1 MRKIFLFFI
10 LIFSIE
16 SAAQDILEDKI
27 YKENIRTALM
37 FVEGDELSFP
47 VLDLRSDKKMVL
59 LFDDLDADI
68 KDYYYTII
76 HCNADWTPSDL
87 APSEYIDGYF
97 EDQIDQYQSSFN
109 TTVDYTH
116 YTLSLPNDYVKPVLS
131 GNYIIKVYDSAN
143 PEEIV
148 FTKRFMLV
156 ESQTQIETQLKNM
169 AQSSYFYNDQQL
181 EIKVEYNGSE
191 FYDIDQNLILNILK
205 NYNWKQ
211 SLVLERAD
219 IIRNNEFIFNDFSRL
234 KFKGGNEFHHF
245 NTKNIHYA
253 GENIQNI
260 SFVNQVYHFQLA
272 EDKDETFGDYE
283 YKQDINGQFKIDVTQ
298 SNYPHTEA
306 DYAYVYFTLKMKAPV
321 QNGDIYVWGALSNY
335 NFTRD
340 NKMRY
345 NFEQKAYE
353 CRLMLKQGYYDYRY
367 VLVEDN
373 EPDYTYIDGNHVQ
386 TENIYTIFVY
396 YHDFRGNY
404 DRLIGVN
411 HVQSVK

>member
-1 MRKIFLFFI
+1 MKKIFLLFI
-10 LIFSIE
+10 LIYSIQ
-16 SAAQDILEDKI
+16 STAQDILKDKI
-27 YKENIRTALM
+27 YKKNIKTALM
-37 FVEGDELSFP
+37 FIEGDELTFP
-47 VLDLRSDKKMVL
+47 VLHLGSSKKLKL

-87 APSEYIDGYF
+87 HPSEYIDGYL
-97 EDQIDQYQSSFN
+97 ENQIDQYQSSFN

-116 YTLSLPNDYVKPVLS
+116 YSLTIPNEYMSPVLS
-131 GNYIIKVYDSAN
+131 GNYILQVYEVSN

-156 ESQTQIETQLKNM
+156 ESQTQIETQVKNM

-181 EIKVEYNGSE
+181 EIKVEYIGSD
-191 FYDIDQNLILNILK
+191 FYDIDQNLKVHVLK
-205 NYNWKQ
+205 NFNWKQ
-211 SLVLERAD
+211 LLVLNRPD
-219 IIRNNEFIFNDFSRL
+219 VIRNNEFIFNDFSRL
-234 KFKGGNEFHHF
+234 KFKGENEFHHF
-245 NTKNIHYA
+245 NIKNIHYA
-253 GENIQNI
+253 GENIKNI
-260 SFVNQVYHFQLA
+260 SFANQRYHFQLT
-272 EDKDETFGDYE
+272 EDKDKTFDDYE
-283 YKQDINGQFKIDVTQ
+283 YKQDINGQFKVDVTQ
-298 SNYPHTEA
+298 SNFPHTEA
-306 DYAYVYFTLKMKAPV
+306 DYAYVYFTLNMDAPV

-335 NFTRD
+335 NFTHD

-353 CRLMLKQGYYDYRY
+353 CRLLLKQGYYNYRY

-373 EPDYTYIDGNHVQ
+373 EPDFTYIDGNHVQ

-404 DRLIGVN
+404 DRLIGLN

>member
-1 MRKIFLFFI
+1 MRNFFLFFI
-10 LIFSIE
+10 LIFTIQ
-16 SAAQDILEDKI
+16 SAAQDNFEDKT
-27 YKENIRTALM
+27 YKENIRTVLM

-47 VLDLRSDKKMVL
+47 VLDLQSDKKMVL

-76 HCNADWTPSDL
+76 HCNADWNPSDL
-87 APSEYIDGYF
+87 DPSEYIDGYF

-116 YTLSLPNDYVKPVLS
+116 YTLTLPNDYLKPVLS

-156 ESQTQIETQLKNM
+156 ESQTQIETQIKNM

-181 EIKVEYNGSE
+181 EIKVEYIGSD
-191 FYDIDQNLILNILK
+191 FYDIDQNIQLSILK
-205 NYNWKQ
+205 NFNWEQ
-211 SLVLERAD
+211 SLVLDRAD
-219 IIRNNEFIFNDFSRL
+219 VIRNNEFIYHDFSRL

-253 GENIQNI
+253 GENIKNI
-260 SFVNQVYHFQLA
+260 SFANQRYHFQLT
-272 EDKDETFGDYE
+272 EDKDKTFDDYE

-298 SNYPHTEA
+298 SNYPPTEA
-306 DYAYVYFTLKMKAPV
+306 DYAYVYFALRMDAPV
-321 QNGDIYVWGALSNY
+321 QKGDIYVWGALSNY
-335 NFTRD
+335 NFTHE
-340 NKMRY
+340 NKMQY
-345 NFEQKAYE
+345 NFEHKAYE
-353 CRLMLKQGYYDYRY
+353 CRLFLKQGYYNYRY

-373 EPDYTYIDGNHVQ
+373 NPDFTYIDGNHVQ
-386 TENIYTIFVY
+386 TENSYTVLVY

-404 DRLIGVN
+404 DRLIGVQ
-411 HVQSVK
+411 HVKTVN

>member
-1 MRKIFLFFI
+1 MRKVFLLLL
-10 LIFSIE
+10 LIQSIQ
-16 SAAQDILEDKI
+16 SVAQGVLEDKI
-27 YKENIRTALM
+27 YKDNIKTALI
-37 FVEGDELSFP
+37 FVEGNELSFP
-47 VLDLRSDKKMVL
+47 VLDLTSDKKMIL
-59 LFDDLDADI
+59 LFDDLDANI

-156 ESQTQIETQLKNM
+156 ESQTQIETQVKNM
-169 AQSSYFYNDQQL
+169 GQSSYFYNDQQL
-181 EIKVEYNGSE
+181 DIKVEYIGSD
-191 FYDIDQNLILNILK
+191 FYDIDQNIKVNVLK
-205 NYNWKQ
+205 NFNWKQ
-211 SLVLERAD
+211 SLVLSKPD
-219 IIRNNEFIFNDFSRL
+219 VIRNKEFIYHDFSRL
-234 KFKGGNEFHHF
+234 KFKGENEFHHF

-260 SFVNQVYHFQLA
+260 SFANQMYHFELTKNK
-272 EDKDETFGDYE
+272 DKTFDDYQ

-306 DYAYVYFTLKMKAPV
+306 DYAYVYFTLNMDAPV

-335 NFTRD
+335 NFAHE

-345 NFEQKAYE
+345 NFEHKAYE
-353 CRLMLKQGYYDYRY
+353 CRLLLKQGYYNYRY

-373 EPDYTYIDGNHVQ
+373 QPDFTFIDGNHVQ
-386 TENIYTIFVY
+386 TENRYTVLVY

>member
-1 MRKIFLFFI
+1 MKKIFILFI
-10 LIFSIE
+10 LIYSIQT
-16 SAAQDILEDKI
+16 AAQDIIQDKI
-27 YKENIRTALM
+27 YKQNIKTALM

-47 VLDLRSDKKMVL
+47 VLDLISNKKLKLV
-59 LFDDLDADI
+59 FDDLDADI

-76 HCNADWTPSDL
+76 HCNADWNPSDL
-87 APSEYIDGYF
+87 DPSEYIDGYF

-116 YTLSLPNDYVKPVLS
+116 YTLYLPNDYVKPVLS
-131 GNYIIKVYDSAN
+131 GNYIIKVYDSSN

-156 ESQTQIETQLKNM
+156 ESQTQIETQIKNM

-181 EIKVEYNGSE
+181 EIKVEYIGSD
-191 FYDIDQNLILNILK
+191 FYDIDHNIKVHVLK
-205 NYNWKQ
+205 NFNWKQ
-211 SLVLERAD
+211 LLVIEKPD

-260 SFVNQVYHFQLA
+260 SFANQMYHFQLT
-272 EDKDETFGDYE
+272 ENKDRTFDDYE

-298 SNYPHTEA
+298 SNDPHTEA
-306 DYAYVYFTLKMKAPV
+306 DYAYVYFTLNMNAPV

-335 NFTRD
+335 NFTNE

-353 CRLMLKQGYYDYRY
+353 CRLLLKQGYYNYRY
-367 VLVEDN
+367 VLVKDN
-373 EPDYTYIDGNHVQ
+373 QPDFTFIDGNHVQ
-386 TENIYTIFVY
+386 TENSYSVLVY

-404 DRLIGVN
+404 DRLIGVQ
-411 HVQSVK
+411 HVKTIN

>member
-1 MRKIFLFFI
+1 MRKVFLLLL
-10 LIFSIE
+10 LIQSIQ
-16 SAAQDILEDKI
+16 SVAQGVLEDKI
-27 YKENIRTALM
+27 YKENIKTALI

-47 VLDLRSDKKMVL
+47 VLNLSSNKKLKL

-87 APSEYIDGYF
+87 DPSEYIDGYF

-116 YTLSLPNDYVKPVLS
+116 YTLSLPNDYVKPSLS
-131 GNYIIKVYDSAN
+131 GNYILKVYDRAN
-143 PEEIV
+143 PQEIV

-156 ESQTQIETQLKNM
+156 ESQTQIETQVKSM

-181 EIKVEYNGSE
+181 EIKVEYIGSD
-191 FYDIDQNLILNILK
+191 FYDIGQNLILNILK

-211 SLVLERAD
+211 LLVID
-219 IIRNNEFIFNDFSRL
+219 KPDVIHNNEFIYHDFNRL

-245 NTKNIHYA
+245 ITKNIHYA

-260 SFVNQVYHFQLA
+260 SFTNQRYHFQLT
-272 EDKDETFGDYE
+272 EDEDRTFADYE
-283 YKQDINGQFKIDVTQ
+283 YKQDINGQFKVDVTQ
-298 SNYPHTEA
+298 SNYPHTES
-306 DYAYVYFTLKMKAPV
+306 DYAYVYFTLNMDAPV
-321 QNGDIYVWGALSNY
+321 QKGDIYVWGALSNY
-335 NFTRD
+335 NFTHE

-345 NFEQKAYE
+345 NFEHKAYE
-353 CRLMLKQGYYDYRY
+353 CRLLLKQGYYNYRY
-367 VLVEDN
+367 VLVDN
-373 EPDYTYIDGNHVQ
+373 NQPDFTFIDGNHVQ
-386 TENIYTIFVY
+386 TENSYNVLVY

-404 DRLIGVN
+404 DRLIGFKQVK
-411 HVQSVK
+411 SVK

>member
-272 EDKDETFGDYE
+272 EDKDKTFGDYE